1 MEIERK
7 FLLSSLPYEL
17 EKCDCFYLEQA
28 YINVLPVIRVRCK
41 SKVSD
46 IANKKLD
53 NPKYILT
60 IKSSG
65 MLSRQEYEMELAKE
79 EYDTLLAKAEGNI
92 ISKYRYI
99 IPLENKLKIELDVFE
114 GKFKGLVMGEI
125 EFPDEETA
133 KKYNLPDYVSK
144 EVTFDKR
151 FHNSNMSRMSD
162 SEISDL
168 LASVN

>member
-7 FLLSSLPYEL
+7 FLFKSLPDNL
-17 EKCDCFYLEQA
+17 ESYDCFYMEQA
-28 YINVLPVIRVRCK
+28 YISTKPVVRVRTK
-41 SKVSD
+41 SKVTDFSNN
-46 IANKKLD
+46 ILENA
-53 NPKYILT
+53 KYILT

-65 MLSRQEYEMELAKE
+65 MLSRQEYEMDITCE
-79 EYDTLLAKAEGNI
+79 EYNNLLSKADGNI

-99 IPLENKLKIELDVFE
+99 IPLENNLKIELDIFR
-114 GKFKGLVMGEI
+114 GKFEGLVMGEI

-151 FHNSNMSRMSD
+151 FHNSNMSNMSD
-162 SEISDL
+162 TDILDLISF
-168 LASVN
+168 VK